1 MRGVT
6 FKNHNL
12 GYLKWKCDKNQHLSQ
27 YRNNISRGEKTHKN
41 ILTLNENGSKVFLEA
56 KEENEITFLYNSV

>member
-27 YRNNISRGEKTHKN
+27 YRNNISRGEKNTQKYPN
-41 ILTLNENGSKVFLEA
+41 IK
-56 KEENEITFLYNSV
+56 